1 MLKPERFLG
10 YLSLL
15 LSLVSVITMFVLI
28 GTNNTNYPQEVAI
41 LNQNITSVQNN
52 IPATIA
58 CQQMI
63 PALYQ
68 EYLTCVDAGNFEC
81 STKNSQEINLRT
93 ALNNLNATKQQIQDY
108 CTNRTLLLMAQIAN
122 FTSNENVTIV
132 QSGSVSV
139 SVTGAPSFNA
149 NYVWSRSI
157 LKGDLKVD
165 ILLLK
170 KWNTAVSTLATN
182 PVITYGTP
190 LGFVRDN
197 GKIPIIYQEVFVGGN
212 VTSRKGVEF
221 YVEGTVNP
229 TLLLSKDISIILQ
242 K

>member
-1 MLKPERFLG
+1 
-10 YLSLL
+10 
-15 LSLVSVITMFVLI
+15 MFVLI

-63 PALYQ
+63 PTLYQ

-93 ALNNLNATKQQIQDY
+93 ALNNLNSTKQQIQDY

-132 QSGSVSV
+132 QSGTVSV

-149 NYVWSRSI
+149 DYVWSRSI

-182 PVITYGTP
+182 PVITY
-190 LGFVRDN
+190 
-197 GKIPIIYQEVFVGGN
+197 
-212 VTSRKGVEF
+212 
-221 YVEGTVNP
+221 
-229 TLLLSKDISIILQ
+229 
-242 K
+242 